1 MASLRT
7 PAGRPSSSA
16 IRRPIALDWKKS
28 ASDNSLRDSGLDPIG
43 QIPWGTHIC
52 MFCETKQDLVDAVV
66 SYFAPAQRLNDYCV
80 WVVSDP
86 LTVTDAEE
94 ALRKSIPDL
103 ARRLDDA
110 SFEIVPADEWYF
122 ENGRFDLRKVVNG
135 WNSRVELAQ
144 KKGFEGVRACGN
156 PLWRTMEVWRDI
168 VEYERALEATL
179 AGKPIIML
187 CTYTTEKSRPED
199 VLDVAQSHQCVIA
212 RRHGAW
218 QFLEVPGSALAK
230 REIKLLNGD
239 LDVLPVKL
247 AREGNLTDRE
257 RVVLAQIV
265 KGASSKEAARLLG
278 ISPRTVEFH
287 RTNIMQKLGA
297 KNTAELVRKVLSDR

>member
-1 MASLRT
+1 M
-7 PAGRPSSSA
+7 
-16 IRRPIALDWKKS
+16 RRPIALDWQKP

-52 MFCETKQDLVDAVV
+52 MFCETRQDLIDAVI
-66 SYFAPAQRLNDYCV
+66 SYFVPAQRLNEYCL

-86 LTVTDAEE
+86 LSVDDAEE
-94 ALRKSIPDL
+94 VLRKSIPGL
-103 ARRLDDA
+103 APRIDDGC
-110 SFEIVPADEWYF
+110 FEIVSAQEWYY
-122 ENGRFDLRKVVNG
+122 ENGRFEWHKVVNG
-135 WNSRVELAQ
+135 WNDRLERAQ
-144 KKGFEGVRACGN
+144 KNGFDGLRACGN
-156 PLWRTMEVWRDI
+156 PLWRTAEVWRDI
-168 VEYERALEATL
+168 AEYEHALEATL

-199 VLDVAQSHQCVIA
+199 ILDVAQAHQCVVA
-212 RRHGAW
+212 RRHGVW
-218 QFLEVPGSALAK
+218 QFLQVPGNAQAE

-239 LDVLPVKL
+239 LDALPAQL
-247 AREGNLTDRE
+247 ARGEFLTDRE

-287 RTNIMQKLGA
+287 RANIMQKLGA
-297 KNTAELVRKVLSDR
+297 KNTAELVRMVLEKR